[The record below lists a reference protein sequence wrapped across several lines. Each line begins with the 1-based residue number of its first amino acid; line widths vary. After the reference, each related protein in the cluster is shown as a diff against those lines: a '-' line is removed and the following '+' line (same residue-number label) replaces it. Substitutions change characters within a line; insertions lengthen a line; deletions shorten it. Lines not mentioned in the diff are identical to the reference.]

1 MSTEMKSDWRHRK
14 TLSVVLP
21 TYNEIRNITHVIEDI
36 VAQDVEGHVKRL
48 IFVDD
53 NSSDGT
59 ADFIK
64 SFEGQTPFD
73 IVCIERIGR
82 TGLSSAITEGIMA
95 ADTELV
101 AVMDCDGQH
110 RAHDLFTML
119 YTALAKDADI
129 VIGSRFKTVN
139 SQGSHQGLR
148 QWLSKTGIWLANL
161 MLKQKLSDPLTGFFL
176 VKRSSFREVARLTS
190 NSGFKIVLDYL
201 FHYRR
206 KPIRVEEVQISFEA
220 RHDGE
225 SKLDSRILLEFADQI
240 ASRLSHGLI
249 PERFVLFS
257 LTGTLGIAVHMLAVY
272 VLYDLAGLPF
282 RWGVLGATL
291 TAMVFNF
298 SLNNR
303 ITFRRFRLRGRDWFR
318 GLVVFVLVCSIG
330 AAANVGVA
338 GYLNDHANSWQVSA
352 LAGVFVGTVFNFGLS
367 RRFVWKN

>member
-1 MSTEMKSDWRHRK
+1 MSTENPSDWRYRK

-21 TYNEIRNITHVIEDI
+21 TYNEIKNIPHVVGDI
-36 VAQDVEGHVKRL
+36 AAQDVDGRVKRV

-59 ADFIK
+59 ADFVK
-64 SFEGQTPFD
+64 SMQDQAPFD

-82 TGLSSAITEGIMA
+82 VGLSSAITEGIMA

-110 RAHDLFTML
+110 KARDLFTML
-119 YTALAKDADI
+119 DTALNTDADI
-129 VIGSRFKTVN
+129 VLGSRFKTVR
-139 SQGSHQGLR
+139 SQESHQGLR
-148 QWLSKTGIWLANL
+148 QWLSQTGIWLAN
-161 MLKQKLSDPLTGFFL
+161 KVIGQELSDPLTGFFL
-176 VKRSSFREVARLTS
+176 VKRSGFREVARLTS

-201 FHYRR
+201 FHHRR
-206 KPIRVEEVQISFEA
+206 EKIRVEEVQISFEA

-240 ASRLSHGLI
+240 VSRLSHGLI

-272 VLYDLAGLPF
+272 LLYDLAGVPF
-282 RWGVLGATL
+282 RPAILGATL
-291 TAMVFNF
+291 AAMVFNF
-298 SLNNR
+298 SLNNL
-303 ITFRRFRLRGRDWFR
+303 ITFRRFRLKGRKWFR
-318 GLVVFVLVCSIG
+318 GLVIFVLVCSIG

-338 GYLNDHANSWQVSA
+338 GYLNDHDSSWQISA
-352 LAGVFVGTVFNFGLS
+352 LAGVFVGTVFNFGLA